1 MINYNTSPNLPK
13 GNELVTSARKN
24 SSYQVLR
31 VVLRWFLWT
40 LWGGII
46 IIGLS
51 ALSLGDKFFDV
62 VSIAGAFTSSNT
74 TYSKREIGP
83 SLETEISIL
92 ELSATFSSSELRSS
106 FNTRRT
112 EKNNKKEIYMRTAD
126 NARAERDQT
135 QLRAAVGL
143 VNALNV
149 EIADLTN
156 AKNKLEARINE
167 IDEQRKTS
175 LGEIQAR
182 VQAGYIFMVILIVI
196 ILALLVYAL
205 YQAAIV
211 VIDIADCQVEIFAR
225 SKEGAGKLA

>member
-1 MINYNTSPNLPK
+1 
-13 GNELVTSARKN
+13 
-24 SSYQVLR
+24 
-31 VVLRWFLWT
+31 
-40 LWGGII
+40 
-46 IIGLS
+46 
-51 ALSLGDKFFDV
+51 
-62 VSIAGAFTSSNT
+62 
-74 TYSKREIGP
+74 
-83 SLETEISIL
+83 
-92 ELSATFSSSELRSS
+92 
-106 FNTRRT
+106 
-112 EKNNKKEIYMRTAD
+112 MRTAD